1 MGTFIISRPCK
12 HPRRGHAALIMTKK
26 NEPDS
31 TFTSPFAHFFS
42 SQGPLF
48 SLTRKL
54 WNPPVD
60 IFEAGD
66 RTVIRMEVA
75 GLSSDDFTVTAEG
88 RRLIVR
94 GRRPEQKND
103 AIVCYHLMEVRYG
116 EFERVFE
123 FPYALRD
130 EDVKATYEH
139 GFLSIDVPKK
149 SESDSTLT
157 VEVIEETYEE

>member
-1 MGTFIISRPCK
+1 
-12 HPRRGHAALIMTKK
+12 MTKK

-31 TFTSPFAHFFS
+31 PFANPFAHFFS

-48 SLTRKL
+48 SVTRKL

-75 GLSSDDFTVTAEG
+75 GLSPNNFTVTTDG
-88 RRLIVR
+88 RRLIVQ
-94 GRRPEQKND
+94 GRRGEQKND

-123 FPYALRD
+123 FPYILRE

-149 SESDSTLT
+149 SESESVLT